1 MPLNVEIKA
10 RSTQIKIVRR
20 LLENQVARFVG
31 VDHQIDT
38 YFKVAQGRLKLR
50 QGNIENALIHYSRSN
65 EAGPKKSEVLLYQS
79 PTTANLKEVL
89 DAALEKLVVVDKMR
103 EIYFIDNVKFH
114 LDKVDGL
121 GTFVEIEA
129 IDQDGTIGEEKL
141 QEQCNYYLQLF
152 QIPESDLV
160 PYSYSDLLLGKGK

>member
-10 RSTQIKIVRR
+10 RSSQIKTVRR

-31 VDHQIDT
+31 VDHQVDT
-38 YFKVAQGRLKLR
+38 YFKVARGRLKLR
-50 QGNIENALIHYSRSN
+50 EGNIENALIHYSRSDQ
-65 EAGPKKSEVLLYQS
+65 AGPKKSEVLLYQS

-89 DAALEKLVVVDKMR
+89 EAALDKLVVVDKMR

-114 LDKVDGL
+114 LDKVQDL

-152 QIPESDLV
+152 QIPAEDLV
-160 PYSYSDLLLGKGK
+160 SYSYSDLLLGKV

>member
-1 MPLNVEIKA
+1 MPVNVEIKA
-10 RSTQIKIVRR
+10 RSSQIKTVRR

-38 YFKVAQGRLKLR
+38 YFKVAHGRLKLR
-50 QGNIENALIHYSRSN
+50 QGNIENALIHYSRSDQ
-65 EAGPKKSEVLLYQS
+65 AGPKKSEVLLYQS

-89 DAALEKLVVVDKMR
+89 EAALDKLVVVDKSR

-114 LDKVDGL
+114 LDKVEGL

-129 IDQDGTIGEEKL
+129 IDQDGSIGEEKL

-152 QIPESDLV
+152 QIPSSDLV
-160 PYSYSDLLLGKGK
+160 PYSYSDLLLGKEK

>member
-10 RSTQIKIVRR
+10 RSSQIKTVRR

-31 VDHQIDT
+31 VDHQVDT
-38 YFKVAQGRLKLR
+38 YFKVAHGRLKLR

-65 EAGPKKSEVLLYQS
+65 QAGPKKSEVLLYQS
-79 PTTANLKEVL
+79 PTSANLKEVL
-89 DAALEKLVVVDKMR
+89 EAALDKLVVVDKTR

-114 LDKVDGL
+114 LDKVVNL

-129 IDQDGTIGEEKL
+129 IDQDGSIGEAKL

-152 QIPESDLV
+152 QIPASDLV
-160 PYSYSDLLLGKGK
+160 EYSYSDLLLEKGK

>member
-10 RSTQIKIVRR
+10 RSSQIKTVRR

-31 VDHQIDT
+31 VDHQVDT
-38 YFKVAQGRLKLR
+38 YFKVAHGRLKLR
-50 QGNIENALIHYSRSN
+50 QGNIENALIHYSRSDQ
-65 EAGPKKSEVLLYQS
+65 AGPKKSEVLLYQS

-89 DAALEKLVVVDKMR
+89 EAALDKLVVVDKMR

-114 LDKVDGL
+114 LDKVENL

-129 IDQDGTIGEEKL
+129 IDQDGTVGEEKL

-152 QIPESDLV
+152 QIPAADLV
-160 PYSYSDLLLGKGK
+160 PYSYSDLLLGKGE